1 MNEASRVTPTEKLFY
16 RPIEAS
22 IRWSN
27 LTAHESVILEFA
39 WGHPDRLSNEFPQ
52 WPCLHANF
60 WKILD
65 AIRNREIPYG
75 ALGITVTPGTP
86 VDFRLLTIR
95 HSDLKRWMSMYHPDQ
110 RPSFLFGPPL
120 ISQETIHN
128 HTYLILQADRDAL
141 QVQLKASDAKLQT
154 LTDELKAAGLEREQ
168 LRELAENKL
177 QLSEDSKET
186 LLNII
191 GALVE
196 TILGS
201 TSTGRRHSVFDSQ
214 ASLVDSITAHYGGVK
229 GLSKRTLD
237 GKFAA
242 GRRNL
247 AKAKK

>member
-1 MNEASRVTPTEKLFY
+1 MYEPDSYTAQEKLFY
-16 RPIEAS
+16 RPIEAAV
-22 IRWSN
+22 RWCD
-27 LTAHESVILEFA
+27 LIAHEALILEST
-39 WGHPDRLSNEFPQ
+39 WGNPDSLSNAFPQ
-52 WPCLHANF
+52 WPCLHATF

-75 ALGITVTPGTP
+75 ALGVTVTPGTT

-95 HSDLKRWMSMYHPDQ
+95 HSDLKRWMFMYHPDQ
-110 RPSFLFGPPL
+110 RPSFLFGPPVR
-120 ISQETIHN
+120 SQETIHYN
-128 HTYLILQADRDAL
+128 TYLILQADRDAL
-141 QVQLKASDAKLQT
+141 EVQLKATETKLQT
-154 LTDELKAAGLEREQ
+154 MTDELKAAGLERES

-177 QLSEDSKET
+177 NLSDDSRET
-186 LLNII
+186 FLNII

-196 TILGS
+196 TALGAS
-201 TSTGRRHSVFDSQ
+201 KSGRRHSIFDSQ
-214 ASLVDSITAHYGGVK
+214 ASIVDSIIAHYDGVK